1 MKKLKLFSAFILL
14 CFGLNANALEQVDG
28 VYQIGSPEEMSEFA
42 NLVNEGNY
50 AISAKLTADID
61 FSAYNMV
68 IGPEGKY
75 QGTFDGD
82 GHRLTIA
89 IDHPADGAGLFS
101 RIDTQGK
108 ICNLIVDGTISG
120 TTGMGTFAWES
131 WGTIENCVSLVTIT
145 SSASGFASNAGI
157 SCACYGGSTFRNCL
171 FAGKLIGA
179 NASGFAGL
187 SCWVNS
193 ATVLME
199 NCIIAPAEVEMAEGN
214 NFTISQFSDRTKLIN
229 CFSTTELGNTPD
241 DCTMIETDVL
251 ASGELCYQLN
261 GHQDDIVWRQNLGE
275 DEIPYPFG
283 NHGQVYANGVNCAGK
298 NMGDAEYSNEHIGD
312 APAHQFDGVT
322 CTVCRR

>member
-14 CFGLNANALEQVDG
+14 CFGLNANALEQIDG
-28 VYQIGSPEEMSEFA
+28 VYQIGNAEEMLAFA
-42 NLVNEGNY
+42 NLVNGGNY

-199 NCIIAPAEVEMAEGN
+199 NFIIDPSEVEMAE
-214 NFTISQFSDRTKLIN
+214 
-229 CFSTTELGNTPD
+229 
-241 DCTMIETDVL
+241 
-251 ASGELCYQLN
+251 
-261 GHQDDIVWRQNLGE
+261 
-275 DEIPYPFG
+275 
-283 NHGQVYANGVNCAGK
+283 
-298 NMGDAEYSNEHIGD
+298 
-312 APAHQFDGVT
+312 
-322 CTVCRR
+322 